1 MTKSG
6 KRYNSKALKTLKVN
20 LLVIAVA
27 CAYYAV
33 LGLLGITC
41 PIKAIFNFPCPV
53 CGSTTAIICLL
64 KGNIEGY
71 FAAQP
76 FSLPVLIAI
85 ALEINRFLF
94 KKPVVI
100 DVYAITIAVCNLTY
114 YFIKI
119 S

>member
-1 MTKSG
+1 MTKFG
-6 KRYNSKALKTLKVN
+6 KRCNSKLIKALKVN
-20 LLVIAVA
+20 LLVIAVT

-33 LGLLGITC
+33 MGFLGITC
-41 PIKAIFNFPCPV
+41 PFKAIFKFSCPA
-53 CGSTTAIICLL
+53 CGCTTAVLCLL
-64 KGNIEGY
+64 KGDIAGY

-76 FSLPVLIAI
+76 FSLLILIAI

-94 KKPVVI
+94 KKTVVI
-100 DVYAITIAVCNLTY
+100 DAYAITIAVCNLVY

>member
-1 MTKSG
+1 MIKSG
-6 KRYNSKALKTLKVN
+6 KRCNSKLIKALKVN

-27 CAYYAV
+27 CVYYAV
-33 LGLLGITC
+33 TGLLGITC
-41 PIKAIFNFPCPV
+41 PIKAIFNFPCPT
-53 CGSTTAIICLL
+53 CGSTTAVICLL
-64 KGNIEGY
+64 KGNVEGY

-76 FSLPVLIAI
+76 FSLLILIAI

-94 KKPVVI
+94 NKTVVI
-100 DVYAITIAVCNLTY
+100 DAYAITVAVCNLAY

>member
-6 KRYNSKALKTLKVN
+6 KRCNSKAIKALKVN

-27 CAYYAV
+27 CAYYVV
-33 LGLLGITC
+33 LGFLGITC

-53 CGSTTAIICLL
+53 CGSTTAVICLL

-71 FAAQP
+71 FSAQP
-76 FSLPVLIAI
+76 FSLLILVAA

-94 KKPVVI
+94 KKPVFI
-100 DVYAITIAVCNLTY
+100 DAYAITVAGCNLAY